1 MNEEEAGNMA
11 YYTVGTIVNTHGI
24 KGEVR
29 VIATTDFPESRFAV
43 GSTLYLFQQGQA
55 KPLTLQVASMRK
67 HKQFYLLSFEGK
79 PSIND
84 VEIYKQGTLKVTD
97 NELETGDLQPGEY
110 YYHQIV
116 GLKVVTEDGEE
127 LGKIKEILAPGANDV
142 WVVDRPGKDD
152 LLLPKIDQVIKTVDL
167 DAGQVTVELMEGLE

>member
-1 MNEEEAGNMA
+1 MKKEATDMA

-29 VIATTDFPESRFAV
+29 VVATTDFPESRFAV
-43 GSTLYLFQQGQA
+43 GSTLYAFQKGQTQ
-55 KPLTLQVASMRK
+55 PVQLTVATMRK
-67 HKQFYLLSFEGK
+67 HKNFYLLGFTGK

-84 VEIYKQGTLKVTD
+84 VEIYKQSTLKVTD
-97 NELETGDLQPGEY
+97 NELETSDLQPGEY

-116 GLKVVTEDGEE
+116 GLTVVTVDGEK
-127 LGKIKEILAPGANDV
+127 LGEIKEILSPGANDV
-142 WVVDRPGKDD
+142 WVVARPGKDD
-152 LLLPKIDQVIKTVDL
+152 LLLPKIDDVVKKVDL

>member
-1 MNEEEAGNMA
+1 MA

-29 VIATTDFPESRFAV
+29 VMAITDFPESRFAV
-43 GSTLYLFQQGQA
+43 GSTLYAFQKGQS
-55 KPLTLQVASMRK
+55 KPVKLTIASERP
-67 HKQFYLLSFEGK
+67 HKNFYLLSFEGK

-84 VEIYKQGTLKVTD
+84 VEIYKQSTLKVTD
-97 NELETGDLQPGEY
+97 DQLEHDKLQPGEY

-116 GLKVVTEDGEE
+116 GLDVVTVDGEA
-127 LGKIKEILAPGANDV
+127 LGTIKEILSPGANDV

-152 LLLPKIDQVIKTVDL
+152 LLLPKIDQVIKTIDL
-167 DAGQVTVELMEGLE
+167 EQHQVTVELMEGLE

>member
-1 MNEEEAGNMA
+1 MA

-43 GSTLYLFQQGQA
+43 GSTLYAFQKGQTQ
-55 KPLTLQVASMRK
+55 PTQLTVATMRK
-67 HKQFYLLSFEGK
+67 HKNFYLLGFVDK

-84 VEIYKQGTLKVTD
+84 VEIYKQSTLKVTD
-97 NELETGDLQPGEY
+97 NELAASDLQPGEY

-116 GLKVVTEDGEE
+116 GLQVVTVDGEK
-127 LGKIKEILAPGANDV
+127 LGEIKEILSPGANDV
-142 WVVDRPGKDD
+142 WVVARPGKDD
-152 LLLPKIDQVIKTVDL
+152 LLLPKIDDVVKKVDL

>member
-1 MNEEEAGNMA
+1 MA

-29 VIATTDFPESRFAV
+29 VVAITDFPESRFAV
-43 GSTLYLFQQGQA
+43 GATLYAFQKGQTQPV
-55 KPLTLQVASMRK
+55 KLTVASERP
-67 HKQFYLLSFEGK
+67 HKNFYLLSFEGK

-84 VEIYKQGTLKVTD
+84 VEIYKQSTLKVTD
-97 NELETGDLQPGEY
+97 DQLQNDQLQPGEY

-116 GLKVVTEDGEE
+116 GLNVVTEDGDE
-127 LGKIKEILAPGANDV
+127 LGTIKEILSPGANDV

-152 LLLPKIDQVIKTVDL
+152 LLLPKIDQVIKDVDL
-167 DAGQVTVELMEGLE
+167 DRHQVTVELMEGLE